1 MVSVHRDSRDVLIGG
16 ELLERHVAPSP
27 THLPPQRH
35 IPPPRAILL
44 SPLSQFAAPSFPPKR
59 HLDDGSMT
67 ASSRINSA
75 PTMSLKRALS
85 NIVDHDFTRYFA
97 TNIFLNHS
105 RNNLISGFWK
115 GETKKFLHVSHFYF
129 YLYCYKKYIYII
141 GETFQF
147 SLTSS
152 WFILE
157 MRNKNTLDF
166 CKIPSSSSPSLGE
179 KLWPNISFS
188 RGGRVNRKKVSR
200 TRQHSAFLPFPEER
214 LKKKK
219 KKRRKEGK
227 KFALNKQKPSFTS
240 AEPFSYLLCGNLMIK
255 MTLWEG
261 GDGRTEGKRERK
273 KFVEYKMYH
282 QRD

>member
-67 ASSRINSA
+67 VLSRINSA

-157 MRNKNTLDF
+157 MRNKTLSIF
-166 CKIPSSSSPSLGE
+166 AKFHPPHLHPLE
-179 KLWPNISFS
+179 KNFGPIYLS
-188 RGGRVNRKKVSR
+188 RGKGGWIAKKYRELASTQR
-200 TRQHSAFLPFPEER
+200 FSLFQ
-214 LKKKK
+214 
-219 KKRRKEGK
+219 RR
-227 KFALNKQKPSFTS
+227 
-240 AEPFSYLLCGNLMIK
+240 
-255 MTLWEG
+255 
-261 GDGRTEGKRERK
+261 D
-273 KFVEYKMYH
+273 
-282 QRD
+282 